1 MDETRVQR
9 SDGSS
14 RLTEG
19 WLIAGA
25 TLFVGV
31 AGISPDEDIFSMP
44 TITKVRMVTGVD
56 ARSDDNR

>member
-19 WLIAGA
+19 LLTAGA
-25 TLFVGV
+25 TLFIGV
-31 AGISPDEDIFSMP
+31 AGIPPDGDIFSMP
-44 TITKVRMVTGVD
+44 TMTKVRMVTGVD
-56 ARSDDNR
+56 ARSDHN